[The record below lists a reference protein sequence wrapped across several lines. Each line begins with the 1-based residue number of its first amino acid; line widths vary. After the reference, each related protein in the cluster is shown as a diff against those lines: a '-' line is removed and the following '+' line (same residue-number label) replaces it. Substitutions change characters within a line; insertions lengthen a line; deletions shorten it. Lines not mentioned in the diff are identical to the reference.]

1 MKKYKILVL
10 EDRSY
15 YKGLMDFDEKL
26 YDIQYN
32 GLKYY
37 KSDLKQY
44 DLIISF
50 NYLSDLG
57 NFIIVKAKVQGVKSL
72 LLADGIIEWSNLFN
86 NKDVL
91 DKNLKLFHPIL
102 HDYFFCVG
110 KQEAF
115 YFNSL
120 GQKTFNYI
128 PTRMK
133 NIKSIK
139 SKTNK
144 SNASTYDFLLTTA
157 NTPYHN
163 DAEKNIL
170 LKVFKQIM
178 KELDNM
184 QCSYAFRI
192 YNEFLIEELKI
203 SKSENF
209 IEGKFDYIF
218 NDFKCLITTPSSII
232 ISAMEC
238 IKPVAQIIYRDTPLF
253 LQSGWMITSLNI
265 DTTIK
270 SMLKIEKERM
280 NFQLYQLEYYNS
292 DKADIKDV
300 ILLPKEKIDLTNDF
314 NKRIYNMLQSKFNFN
329 IENLVMRLYLK
340 IKYFIT
346 R

>member
-10 EDRSY
+10 EDRID

-37 KSDLKQY
+37 KSDLKQF

-50 NYLSDLG
+50 NFLSDLG
-57 NFIIVKAKVQGVKSL
+57 NFIITKAKVQGVKSL

-86 NKDVL
+86 NKDFL

-120 GQKTFNYI
+120 GQKTHNYI

-133 NIKSIK
+133 NTESSKSNMN
-139 SKTNK
+139 KTNK
-144 SNASTYDFLLTTA
+144 SNPGTYDFLLTTA

-170 LKVFKQIM
+170 LKVFKQII

-192 YNEFLIEELKI
+192 SNEFLIKELKI
-203 SKSENF
+203 SKSDNF

-218 NDFKCLITTPSSII
+218 NNFKCLITTPSSII
-232 ISAMEC
+232 FSAMEC

-270 SMLKIEKERM
+270 SMLNNEKERM
-280 NFQLYQLEYYNS
+280 NFQSYQLEYYNP
-292 DKADIKDV
+292 DKGDIKDV
-300 ILLPKEKIDLTNDF
+300 ISLPKEKTHLTNDF
-314 NKRIYNMLQSKFNFN
+314 NMRIYNMIQSKYNFN
-329 IENLVMRLYLK
+329 LEYFARKIFLK
-340 IKYFIT
+340 FKK
-346 R
+346 